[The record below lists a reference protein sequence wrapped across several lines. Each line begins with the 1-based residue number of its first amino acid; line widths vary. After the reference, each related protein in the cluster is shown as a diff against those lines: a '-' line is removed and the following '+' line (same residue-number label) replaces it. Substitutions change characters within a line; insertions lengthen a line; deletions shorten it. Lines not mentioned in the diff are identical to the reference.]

1 MRKIIALAAFS
12 LLFAV
17 QSFAT
22 YNVVLKNGTQYVAQA
37 KWTVNGTKARFR
49 TTAGQLIEV
58 SLSEIDEAKSEQM
71 TKLGLGDAK
80 LIDLQPNLPAV
91 GGTQQKGPSLGSQIH
106 LKKQPEAAPRT
117 TAAPT
122 PATPAYIGPM
132 ISDEVLQRFGRAY
145 ENVGIFDAKLT
156 PLDAGSF
163 RVELTADSEDKVFNA
178 LSATSFLIVRNAG
191 VTGAQ
196 VNMVELFMK
205 TTTGGSSGRF
215 QMKRE
220 DAAALDGKTIS
231 LQEYFVRK
239 VLY

>member
-12 LLFAV
+12 LLFAA

-37 KWTVNGTKARFR
+37 KWTVNGAKARFR

-58 SLSEIDEAKSEQM
+58 NMSEIDEAKSEQM

-91 GGTQQKGPSLGSQIH
+91 GAGQQKGPSLGSQIH
-106 LKKQPEAAPRT
+106 LKKPAVPDARTSTAPAAP
-117 TAAPT
+117 
-122 PATPAYIGPM
+122 AYSGPM

-145 ENVGIFDAKLT
+145 ENVGVFDAKLT
-156 PLDAGSF
+156 PTDANSF

-178 LSATSFLIVRNAG
+178 ISATSFLLVRNAG
-191 VTGAQ
+191 VTGTQ

-215 QMKRE
+215 QMTRE

>member
-12 LLFAV
+12 LLFAA

-37 KWTVNGTKARFR
+37 KYTVNGAKARFR

-58 SLSEIDEAKSEQM
+58 NVSEIDDAKSEQM

-80 LIDLQPNLPAV
+80 LIDLQPNLPSA
-91 GGTQQKGPSLGSQIH
+91 GSGQPKGPSLGSQIH
-106 LKKQPEAAPRT
+106 LKKPTAPDAARTSTAPAAP
-117 TAAPT
+117 
-122 PATPAYIGPM
+122 AYTGPM
-132 ISDEVLQRFGRAY
+132 ISEEVLQRFGRAY
-145 ENVGIFDAKLT
+145 ENVGVFDAKIT
-156 PLDAGSF
+156 PTDANSF

-178 LSATSFLIVRNAG
+178 ISATSFLLVRNAG
-191 VTGAQ
+191 VTGTQ

-215 QMKRE
+215 QMTRE

>member
-12 LLFAV
+12 LLFAA

-49 TTAGQLIEV
+49 TANTNQLIEV
-58 SLSEIDEAKSEQM
+58 NLSEIDEAKSEQM

-80 LIDLQPNLPAV
+80 LIDLQPNLPTV
-91 GGTQQKGPSLGSQIH
+91 GTGQQKSSLGSQIH
-106 LKKQPEAAPRT
+106 LKKQTVETPRTPTTSAAP
-117 TAAPT
+117 
-122 PATPAYIGPM
+122 AYTGPM
-132 ISDEVLQRFGRAY
+132 ISDEVLQRFSRAY

-156 PLDAGSF
+156 PTDANSF

-178 LSATSFLIVRNAG
+178 ISATSFLVVRNAG
-191 VTGAQ
+191 VTGTQ

-215 QMKRE
+215 QMTRE

-231 LQEYFVRK
+231 LQDYFVRK